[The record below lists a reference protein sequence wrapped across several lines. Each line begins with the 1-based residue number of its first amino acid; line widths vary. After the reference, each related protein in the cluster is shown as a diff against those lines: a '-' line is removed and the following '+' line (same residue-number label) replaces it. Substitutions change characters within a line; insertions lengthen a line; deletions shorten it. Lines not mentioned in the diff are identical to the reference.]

1 MSWGGK
7 PFLAEK
13 SGVEDCINRSF
24 VTEELARTNSWS
36 EVGWKSRPRSYL
48 PSHLL
53 WGARQAGW
61 DSRLSF
67 QQRRGRLD
75 LHLGRVTD
83 AGMWG
88 TDRGK
93 ADGKGSVWP
102 SWGEMTESPK
112 WLDPGSTCS
121 TLLAS
126 SASGVCSEGKDAR
139 GSPILRS
146 WWSRGDSLL
155 VLSVWRCICMGV
167 LLLNLETFFFLS
179 VILLKFYLCHWF
191 WILLYLCL
199 WFTRLV
205 SAQSP
210 AYSLGV

>member
-1 MSWGGK
+1 MLKIASTGALSPRNWREQTAGVRWG
-7 PFLAEK
+7 EK
-13 SGVEDCINRSF
+13 VDPGATYRATCSGDPDKLDETAN
-24 VTEELARTNSWS
+24 
-36 EVGWKSRPRSYL
+36 
-48 PSHLL
+48 
-53 WGARQAGW
+53 
-61 DSRLSF
+61 SF

-179 VILLKFYLCHWF
+179 VILLKFYLCH
-191 WILLYLCL
+191 
-199 WFTRLV
+199 
-205 SAQSP
+205 
-210 AYSLGV
+210 